1 MCQGWNCQATDNK
14 RRNCHYRGNEGFFS
28 PFLDSP
34 RPPSPLFCT
43 CDSIATPFRL
53 SPAAAPSKRDSDRQV
68 APGEGRGHTNKGR
81 GERPVTS
88 FFATGAITLLLPTT
102 GCLPGQGGATEEPL
116 LVAPFSPPFWVV
128 SPLLFLPPSAPPL
141 PWPLLH
147 KRV

>member
-88 FFATGAITLLLPTT
+88 FFCHWCHYVTATNNRLLARARRSY
-102 GCLPGQGGATEEPL
+102 GGAFIGCSF
-116 LVAPFSPPFWVV
+116 FSSFLGCVPSSL
-128 SPLLFLPPSAPPL
+128 SPSLCSSPALAAFT
-141 PWPLLH
+141 
-147 KRV
+147 